1 MDNKLNSWL
10 INDVWKLEY
19 KLRIRF
25 KKRENMEKVKKCPK
39 SIGLETFLWR
49 KKKQLTFLT
58 VFYISYKN
66 GIKTVLKWHLLT

>member
-49 KKKQLTFLT
+49 KK
-58 VFYISYKN
+58 N
-66 GIKTVLKWHLLT
+66 N